1 MENTAFDCLRCGA
14 RVRALTS
21 GSFRNHCPECLWSKH
36 VDVRP
41 GDRAADCGGPMRPV
55 GVDHRRGKGPV
66 LVHCCQSCGH
76 RSVNRA
82 ALDDP
87 VQPDSAA
94 ALGTL
99 MAQQFR

>member
-1 MENTAFDCLRCGA
+1 
-14 RVRALTS
+14 
-21 GSFRNHCPECLWSKH
+21 
-36 VDVRP
+36 
-41 GDRAADCGGPMRPV
+41 MRPV